1 MSTITPLRL
10 PVLSA
15 SVVQALAIL
24 ARRGLSLPLH
34 AWPFPGQPPVLNL
47 SLASEAS
54 GPGGKESLLGHEPIL
69 RLDFEWA
76 GARFHL
82 DTTSWAIDH
91 WAQVS
96 LGGATLQ
103 SLDDAWQDAALEA
116 ATRWL
121 TTTLTGMGRGHA
133 RYIGRQMTQAPRPSS
148 SAHTLWLSLYA
159 PADSGG
165 AQDATAFPPA
175 FHGLLHT
182 DNLGLILMAS
192 LLPEHAGPRDS
203 SPWSDV
209 SGFEVPLRLTVG
221 ASDLGAADLMSLS
234 RGDVVFMTHRYAQG
248 PQHLLLQSDSHQHQ
262 CWQVGVQLD
271 DLQLTL
277 LEAPKLMAEAPES
290 PSSSSQGESPSL
302 DALPIRITFDVGDKV
317 LTVAQLRDLT
327 LGDTLRLDRPTTEYV
342 TIRAQGVVI
351 GRGHLVEIDNR
362 LGVAL
367 DHLHALQAAEPKVDA
382 A

>member
-1 MSTITPLRL
+1 MSAIAPLRL

-15 SVVQALAIL
+15 SVVQAQAIL

-34 AWPFPGQPPVLNL
+34 AWPFPGPHPVLSL
-47 SLASEAS
+47 SLANEAS
-54 GPGGKESLLGHEPIL
+54 GPDVQQPLLGHEPLL

-82 DTTSWAIDH
+82 DTTSSAVDH

-96 LGGATLQ
+96 LGGQTLQ
-103 SLDDAWQDAALEA
+103 SLDEAWRDAALEA

-133 RYIGRQMTQAPRPSS
+133 RYIGHQQTQVQRPGNTVH
-148 SAHTLWLSLYA
+148 ALWLSLYA
-159 PADSGG
+159 HDASD
-165 AQDATAFPPA
+165 AQDAAAFPPA
-175 FHGLLHT
+175 FHGLLYT
-182 DNLGLILMAS
+182 DNLGMILLAS
-192 LLPEHAGPRDS
+192 LLPEHAGPRNS

-209 SGFEVPLRLTVG
+209 SSFEVPLRLTVG
-221 ASDLGAADLMSLS
+221 ATDLTSADVTSLS

-248 PQHLLLQSDSHQHQ
+248 AQHLLLQSDPHHNQS
-262 CWQVGVQLD
+262 WQVGVQLD

-277 LEAPKLMAEAPES
+277 LEAPRLMTEAPDS
-290 PSSSSQGESPSL
+290 PASSSPGESLSL

-327 LGDTLRLDRPTTEYV
+327 MGDTLRLDRPTTEYV

-367 DHLHALQAAEPKVDA
+367 DHLNAPQPSTPRVDPA
-382 A
+382 

>member
-15 SVVQALAIL
+15 SVVQAQALL
-24 ARRGLSLPLH
+24 ARRGLSLPLQT
-34 AWPFPGQPPVLNL
+34 WPFPGPPPVLSL

-54 GPGGKESLLGHEPIL
+54 GPDGKAPLLGHEPLL
-69 RLDFEWA
+69 RLEIEWA

-82 DTTSWAIDH
+82 DTTCSAVDH
-91 WAQVS
+91 WTQVS

-133 RYIGRQMTQAPRPSS
+133 RYMGQQKTQAHRPGSTPHS
-148 SAHTLWLSLYA
+148 LWFSLYG
-159 PADSGG
+159 PDDSGG
-165 AQDATAFPPA
+165 QDSTALPSA
-175 FHGLLHT
+175 FHGVLHT
-182 DNLGLILMAS
+182 DNLGLILLAS

-203 SPWSDV
+203 SPWGDV
-209 SGFEVPLRLTVG
+209 SRFEVALRLKVG
-221 ASDLGAADLMSLS
+221 ATDLTAADVMTLS

-248 PQHLLLQSDSHQHQ
+248 SQHLLLQSDPNQSQR
-262 CWQVGVQLD
+262 WQVGVQLD

-277 LEAPKLMAEAPES
+277 LEAPRLMTEAPES
-290 PSSSSQGESPSL
+290 PTSSSPGESLSV

-327 LGDTLRLDRPTTEYV
+327 MGDTLRLDRPTTEYV

-367 DHLHALQAAEPKVDA
+367 DQLNAPQPGTPTVDA